1 MQATQPARD
10 SANRREVPK
19 LKFTGS
25 GEFHQTL
32 RARVDEFFRSTGK
45 RPRDCWQMYLKTAI
59 IAAWFGVTYALLV
72 FWADAWWE
80 AVPLAVSLALATGA
94 IGFNIQHDGGHRAY
108 SDRQW
113 VNSAMAMSLDLVG
126 GSSYIWRWKHS
137 VFHHTYTNIQAYD
150 ADMDLGAVARLA
162 PYQKL
167 RFWQRWQHWYIWLM
181 YGIMTIRWQLW
192 GDFRDLIA
200 GDAGTL
206 KFPRPRGWAL
216 VSLIAGKLV
225 FLTLAFAIPL
235 MFHSIWVVLGFYA
248 LSMGITGLLLA
259 VVFQLAHCVEEA
271 EFQPEPDAAGEV
283 HNAWAIHQIESTVNF
298 ARRSRVLSWFVGG
311 LNFQIEHHLFPRV
324 CHIHYP
330 ALSRV
335 VEATCREFDVDYR
348 EHGSF
353 WSGVASH
360 FRWLRRMSRDQQGTA
375 QA

>member
-1 MQATQPARD
+1 MQDTQPAKGREIG
-10 SANRREVPK
+10 SATK
-19 LKFTGS
+19 LKFNGS
-25 GEFHQTL
+25 TDFQKVL

-59 IAAWFGVTYALLV
+59 IAAWFAASYALLV
-72 FWADAWWE
+72 FWADSWWE
-80 AVPLAVSLALATGA
+80 AFPLAVSLALATGA
-94 IGFNIQHDGGHRAY
+94 IGFNIQHDGGHKAY

-113 VNSAMAMSLDLVG
+113 VNTAMAMSLDLVG

-137 VFHHTYTNIQAYD
+137 VFHHAYTNIQAYD

-167 RFWQRWQHWYIWLM
+167 RAWQRWQHWYIWLM

-206 KFPRPRGWAL
+206 KFPRPKGWAL
-216 VSLIAGKLV
+216 VNLVAGKLV
-225 FLTLAFAIPL
+225 FLTLAFGIPL
-235 MFHSIWVVLGFYA
+235 VFHSFWVVLGFYA
-248 LSMGITGLLLA
+248 LSMAITGLLLA
-259 VVFQLAHCVEEA
+259 IVFQLAHAVEEA
-271 EFQPEPDAAGEV
+271 KFEPEPDGAEV
-283 HNAWAIHQIESTVNF
+283 DNAWAIHQVESTVNF
-298 ARRSRVLSWFVGG
+298 ARRSRILSWYMGG

-335 VEATCREFDVDYR
+335 VESTCREFDVRYR
-348 EHGSF
+348 EHRSF
-353 WSGVASH
+353 WRGIVSH
-360 FRWLRRMSRDQQGTA
+360 FKWVRRMSRETA
-375 QA
+375 AA